1 MKKFVVFVLGIAG
14 LIITM
19 IIPIMSFGFVSIWIW
34 GPDLMYRSLGPR
46 HPSTWFF
53 ILFVPLAML
62 ISAFVYLALVLLPLF
77 AHFDISL
84 RSRNESDNF
93 LTSLAKET
101 KSLAITYA
109 KLMEKVIGKKA

>member
-1 MKKFVVFVLGIAG
+1 MKKFVVFVRHRRIDNHDDYSDYVFWFCFNLDLGA
-14 LIITM
+14 
-19 IIPIMSFGFVSIWIW
+19 
-34 GPDLMYRSLGPR
+34 GPDVSVARSATSVDLVFYPLC
-46 HPSTWFF
+46 S
-53 ILFVPLAML
+53 LAML

>member
-53 ILFVPLAML
+53 IPLAML

-109 KLMEKVIGKKA
+109 KLMEEVIGKKA